1 MEERTVKIGFFTDTY
16 FPQISGVATSI
27 KTLKDELEK
36 NGHEVIIFTTSD
48 PNAEDEQG
56 IVRMPS
62 IPFISF
68 KDRRVVVSGM
78 IDAYET
84 AKSHHLDIIHTHTEF
99 GTGWLGKYIAKQL
112 GIPTVHTYHTMY
124 EDYLHYIA
132 HGKLIRPY
140 HVKQASRAFCRNL
153 SGVVCPSERVVE
165 KLRQYQI
172 HAPMAIIPTG
182 VNLRKFATDFS
193 EMPLSIR
200 EEHGLTEDNV
210 LLLSLSRLSFEKNIQ
225 AIIQGMPIIL
235 NAVPTAKLLIVGKGP
250 YLKELQELVSELA
263 IEQAV
268 VFVGEVLNQQV
279 GRYYREVDYF
289 VNASDSESQGL
300 TYIEAL
306 ASSTKIVA
314 KGNDYLDQLI
324 VDPAL
329 GQTFETDDD
338 FAETFIS
345 YHHQEVV
352 DQPAVR
358 QEKLYEISSENFAK
372 KIEHFY
378 QDAQSYYQVFI
389 EEEEDERA
397 HLPLRLFKKKE

>member
-1 MEERTVKIGFFTDTY
+1 MKIGFFTDTY

-27 KTLKDELEK
+27 KTLRDELEK

-48 PNAEDEQG
+48 PNAEEEKG

-78 IDAYET
+78 IDAYEQ

-153 SGVVCPSERVVE
+153 SGVVCPSERVVD

-182 VNLRKFATDFS
+182 VNLSKFEAASVQPT
-193 EMPLSIR
+193 IR
-200 EEHGLTEDNV
+200 QEHGLADEDV

-225 AIIQGMPIIL
+225 AIIQGMPGIL
-235 NAVPTAKLLIVGKGP
+235 EAVPTAKLLIVGKGP
-250 YLKELQELVSELA
+250 YLEELQELVSELA
-263 IEQAV
+263 VSQAV
-268 VFVGEVLNQQV
+268 IFVGEILNHHV

-306 ASSTKIVA
+306 ASYTKIVA
-314 KGNDYLDQLI
+314 KGNDYLEQLI

-329 GQTFETDDD
+329 GQTFEADGD
-338 FAETFIS
+338 FAEAFIS
-345 YHHQEVV
+345 YFQQEIV
-352 DQPAVR
+352 DQPEVR
-358 QEKLYEISSENFAK
+358 QAKLYEISSENFAK
-372 KIEHFY
+372 KIERFY
-378 QDAQSYYQVFI
+378 QEAQSYYQVFI
-389 EEEEDERA
+389 EEEEDDRS

>member
-1 MEERTVKIGFFTDTY
+1 MKIGFFTDTY

-48 PNAEDEQG
+48 PNAEEEEG

-78 IDAYET
+78 IDAYEK

-153 SGVVCPSERVVE
+153 SGVVCPSERVVD

-182 VNLRKFATDFS
+182 VNLSKFEAGPS
-193 EMPLSIR
+193 KELSSIR
-200 EEHGLTEDNV
+200 EEHGLQEDHV

-235 NAVPTAKLLIVGKGP
+235 ASIPTAKLLIVGKGP
-250 YLKELQELVSELA
+250 YLEELQDLVSKLE
-263 IEQAV
+263 IGEAV
-268 VFVGEVLNQQV
+268 IFVGEVLNHQV
-279 GRYYREVDYF
+279 GRYYREADYF

-306 ASSTKIVA
+306 ASYTKIVA
-314 KGNDYLDQLI
+314 KGNDYLEQLI

-329 GQTFETDDD
+329 GQTFEKDDD
-338 FAETFIS
+338 FAESFIS
-345 YHHQEVV
+345 YYHQEIS
-352 DQPAVR
+352 DQPQIR
-358 QEKLYEISSENFAK
+358 QAKLYEISSENFAK
-372 KIEHFY
+372 KIESFY
-378 QDAQSYYQVFI
+378 QEAQSYYQVFI
-389 EEEEDERA
+389 EEEEDDRT

>member
-1 MEERTVKIGFFTDTY
+1 MKIGFFTDTY

-48 PNAEDEQG
+48 PNAEEEEG

-78 IDAYET
+78 IDAYEK

-153 SGVVCPSERVVE
+153 SGVVCPSERVVD

-182 VNLRKFATDFS
+182 VNLSKFEAGPS
-193 EMPLSIR
+193 KELSSIR
-200 EEHGLTEDNV
+200 EEYGLQEDHV

-235 NAVPTAKLLIVGKGP
+235 ASIPTAKLLIVGKGP
-250 YLKELQELVSELA
+250 YLEELQDLVSKLE
-263 IEQAV
+263 IGEAV
-268 VFVGEVLNQQV
+268 IFVGEVLNHQV
-279 GRYYREVDYF
+279 GRYYREADYF

-306 ASSTKIVA
+306 ASYTKIVA
-314 KGNDYLDQLI
+314 KGNDYLEQLI

-338 FAETFIS
+338 FAESFIS
-345 YHHQEVV
+345 YYHQEIS
-352 DQPAVR
+352 DQPQIR
-358 QEKLYEISSENFAK
+358 QAKLYEISSENFAK
-372 KIEHFY
+372 KIESFY
-378 QDAQSYYQVFI
+378 QEAQSYYQVFI
-389 EEEEDERA
+389 EEEEDDRT

>member
-1 MEERTVKIGFFTDTY
+1 MKIGFFTDTY

-48 PNAEDEQG
+48 PNAEEEEG

-78 IDAYET
+78 IDAYEK

-153 SGVVCPSERVVE
+153 SGVVCPSERVVD

-182 VNLRKFATDFS
+182 VNLSKFEAGPS
-193 EMPLSIR
+193 KELSSIR
-200 EEHGLTEDNV
+200 EEHGLQEDHV

-235 NAVPTAKLLIVGKGP
+235 ASIPTAKLLIVGKGP
-250 YLKELQELVSELA
+250 YLEELQDLVSKLE
-263 IEQAV
+263 IGEAV
-268 VFVGEVLNQQV
+268 IFVGEVLNHQV
-279 GRYYREVDYF
+279 GRYYREADYF

-306 ASSTKIVA
+306 ASYTKIVA
-314 KGNDYLDQLI
+314 KGNDYLEQLI

-338 FAETFIS
+338 FAESFIS
-345 YHHQEVV
+345 YYHQEIS
-352 DQPAVR
+352 DQPEIR
-358 QEKLYEISSENFAK
+358 QAKLYEISSENFAK
-372 KIEHFY
+372 KIESFY
-378 QDAQSYYQVFI
+378 QEAQSYYQVFI
-389 EEEEDERA
+389 EEEEDDRT

>member
-1 MEERTVKIGFFTDTY
+1 MKIGFFTDTY

-48 PNAEDEQG
+48 PNAEEEEG

-68 KDRRVVVSGM
+68 KDRRVVISGM
-78 IDAYET
+78 IDAYEK

-153 SGVVCPSERVVE
+153 SGVVCPSERVVD

-182 VNLRKFATDFS
+182 VNLSKFEAGPS
-193 EMPLSIR
+193 KELSSIR
-200 EEHGLTEDNV
+200 EEYGLQEDHV

-235 NAVPTAKLLIVGKGP
+235 ASIPTAKLLIVGKGP
-250 YLKELQELVSELA
+250 YLEELQDLVSKLE
-263 IEQAV
+263 IGEAV
-268 VFVGEVLNQQV
+268 IFVGEVLNHQV
-279 GRYYREVDYF
+279 GRYYREADYF

-306 ASSTKIVA
+306 ASYTKIVA
-314 KGNDYLDQLI
+314 KGNDYLEQLI

-338 FAETFIS
+338 FAESFIS
-345 YHHQEVV
+345 YYHQEIS
-352 DQPAVR
+352 DQPQIR
-358 QEKLYEISSENFAK
+358 QAKLYEISSENFAK
-372 KIEHFY
+372 KIESFY
-378 QDAQSYYQVFI
+378 QEAQSYYQVFI
-389 EEEEDERA
+389 EEEEDDRT